1 MRNLHTLT
9 RFLLHSVT
17 RQRRR
22 LGCLL
27 GVILLVGLVAF
38 GYKSWQL
45 YQIGRDIVTDV
56 RAVRTLARSWHE
68 PAALADLE
76 PLLARIRTNTALLRD
91 EAGPL
96 LPLTHLLGWVPVY
109 GADLT
114 AVEPL
119 LDTAVSLTIAAD
131 ETYAALA
138 PALIEREPDESIR
151 VVLVRY
157 LVPPPAQLATAR
169 QALAQA
175 ADAWSHVPLDHLS
188 PRTRSY
194 LAPVETF
201 LPLAQDTLDLVPVLP
216 DMLGANGPRDYLFLA
231 QNPDELRAT
240 GGFIG
245 AAGILTLKGGR
256 VAEFSLQHSGSVNDF
271 AAGPY
276 PAAPNPLRRYMH
288 IDPWAFQDANWSPDF
303 PTTAHVAMDLY
314 RRGQGRT
321 VDGVIAAT
329 PGAMQLLLAVTG
341 PLAVPDVAEPVSA
354 ENLQQYIQ
362 TEFDRELEAEPGQE
376 RKAYLGRLAEAMIA
390 KLDADL
396 ERMDA
401 PALMQAFR
409 QALDERHLLLYTQEP
424 DAAAFLARREWDG
437 AVQPGVSDFLL
448 VVDANVGYNKVNG
461 HIEQRMAYTVDLSD
475 PRSPVAT
482 LMISHTNRLNT
493 TGPCRQW
500 RGDAGPLR
508 YAQVADNC
516 YWNYLRVLVP
526 RGSQLVG
533 IRTNPVPG
541 EWMLS
546 GRGDTGTVT
555 VSQGEAGTHVLSTFL
570 VVPFDETR
578 VTVLRYRLPPG
589 VLTEEAYGWHYRLK
603 LQKQSGREA
612 IPVTLRIDLPPQATL
627 ISAAPAP
634 VRVSDHSLV
643 VDLDLARDQT
653 LDVIFRQP

>member
-9 RFLLHSVT
+9 RSLLHSVI

-27 GVILLVGLVAF
+27 GIILLVVLVAF
-38 GYKSWQL
+38 GYKSRQL

-56 RAVRTLARSWHE
+56 RAARTLARSWHE
-68 PAALADLE
+68 PAALVDLE
-76 PLLARIRTNTALLRD
+76 PLLARIRANTALLRA

-109 GADLT
+109 GTDLA

-119 LDTAVSLTIAAD
+119 LDTAVYLTIAAD

-157 LVPPPAQLATAR
+157 LVPPPPQLATAR

-175 ADAWSHVPLDHLS
+175 TDAWSRVPLDHLS
-188 PRTRSY
+188 PRARGY
-194 LAPVETF
+194 LAPVETY

-288 IDPWAFQDANWSPDF
+288 IDPWALQDANWSPDF

-376 RKAYLGRLAEAMIA
+376 RKAYLGKLAEAMIA

-401 PALMQAFR
+401 LALMQAFR
-409 QALDERHLLLYTQEP
+409 QALDARHLLLYTQEP

-437 AVQPGVSDFLL
+437 AVQPGASDFLL

-461 HIEQRMAYTVDLSD
+461 HIEQRMAYAVDLSD
-475 PRSPVAT
+475 PQSPVAT
-482 LMISHTNRLNT
+482 LTISHTNRLTT
-493 TGPCRQW
+493 TGTCRQW
-500 RGDAGPLR
+500 RSNAGPLR

-526 RGSQLVG
+526 RGSGLVG

-555 VSQGEAGTHVLSTFL
+555 VSQGEAGTHTLSTFL
-570 VVPFDETR
+570 VVPFGETR
-578 VTVLRYRLPPG
+578 TTVLRYRLPPG
-589 VLTEEAYGWHYRLK
+589 VLTDEAYGRHYRLK

-612 IPVTLRIDLPPQATL
+612 IPVTLRIDLPREATL

-634 VRVSDHSLV
+634 VRVSGHSLV
-643 VDLDLARDQT
+643 VDLDLSRDQT